1 MWQKLMILIIY
12 NIPNQLSLTLQK
24 QWSILLY
31 FCTEVDQEFYSHTVE
46 TQFNFYCCHHVTFP
60 SGDFPHTER
69 EQNGNLFVSR
79 NLRLFNK
86 YHFPALSLWLGNDD
100 SCRFFWL
107 FHALLK

>member
-69 EQNGNLFVSR
+69 ES
-79 NLRLFNK
+79 K
-86 YHFPALSLWLGNDD
+86 MEI
-100 SCRFFWL
+100 CL
-107 FHALLK
+107 FHEIYVYLTNTSFLHWVCD